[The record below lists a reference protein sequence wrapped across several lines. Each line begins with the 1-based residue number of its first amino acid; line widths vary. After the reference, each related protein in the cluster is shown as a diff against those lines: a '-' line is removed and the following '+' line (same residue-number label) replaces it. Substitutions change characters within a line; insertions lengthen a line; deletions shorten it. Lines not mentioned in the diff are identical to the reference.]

1 MPIATPRQ
9 SDQAFPSSSKQTPP
23 PSTLLLR
30 RATSLPPLQL
40 CCQLNAD
47 IRSNVLLDS
56 PYFDLAGHTCHRAY
70 CLHNPVYANATDET
84 ATLLDVGVKGL
95 LPTPMPSPPVTS
107 PKGVAFTIR
116 PSDGKSGLGMFAA
129 QNIPAGGIV
138 VVERPILVA
147 PYLIALETHPESA
160 LYAALLRRLS
170 PETVARFMSLAN
182 CKPESECDLV
192 EGIVRTNA
200 IAITLD
206 VPDVPH
212 PELATHRGIFLN
224 ISRCNH
230 SCGPNAKWQ
239 WDAAS
244 FSLSLVALRPI
255 HAGQEITV
263 AYITPTYSRAER
275 RAQLKS
281 MYNFSCRCEFCARPE
296 AVTSYSDAVRSEL
309 RAFWTP
315 DNQHHLPSFEQ
326 WCVDASMGDYA
337 LIEAHMRAVALIE
350 AEGLEVLEYG
360 KHLDAI
366 AMGYG
371 ALRDVEQFRAWTWR
385 ARDCR
390 PMDPA
395 GSRVMQKWITDPET
409 FPVWGWRDSLKAFRQ
424 D

>member
-1 MPIATPRQ
+1 M
-9 SDQAFPSSSKQTPP
+9 
-23 PSTLLLR
+23 
-30 RATSLPPLQL
+30 
-40 CCQLNAD
+40 NAD
-47 IRSNVLLDS
+47 IRSNALLDS
-56 PYFDLAGHTCHRAY
+56 PYFDLAGHIGNRAY
-70 CLHNPVYANATDET
+70 CLHNVVYAHATEET
-84 ATLLDVGVKGL
+84 AALLDIGVKDL
-95 LPTPMPSPPVTS
+95 LATPMPSPTVAS
-107 PKGVAFTIR
+107 PKGVAFNIR
-116 PSDGKSGLGMFAA
+116 QSDPKNGLGMFAA
-129 QNIPAGGIV
+129 RNISAGGII

-147 PYLIALETHPESA
+147 PYLIALESHRESE
-160 LYAALLRRLS
+160 LFTALLRRLS

-182 CKPESECDLV
+182 CKPESECDMV

-239 WDAAS
+239 WDPVTFA
-244 FSLSLVALRPI
+244 LSLVALRPI
-255 HAGQEITV
+255 RAGQEITV
-263 AYITPTYSRAER
+263 AYIAPTYSRAER
-275 RAQLKS
+275 RTQLKS

-296 AVTSYSDAVRSEL
+296 AVTYRSDAARSEL
-309 RAFWTP
+309 RAFWAA
-315 DNQHHLPSFEQ
+315 DHLPPFEE
-326 WCVDASMGDYA
+326 WCLDATMSDYA
-337 LIEAHMRAVALIE
+337 LIEAHKRAVALIE
-350 AEGLEVLEYG
+350 SEGLEVLDYG

-395 GSRVMQKWITDPET
+395 GSRVMQNWITDPET
-409 FPVWGWRDSLKAFRQ
+409 FPVWGWRTSLKTFPQ